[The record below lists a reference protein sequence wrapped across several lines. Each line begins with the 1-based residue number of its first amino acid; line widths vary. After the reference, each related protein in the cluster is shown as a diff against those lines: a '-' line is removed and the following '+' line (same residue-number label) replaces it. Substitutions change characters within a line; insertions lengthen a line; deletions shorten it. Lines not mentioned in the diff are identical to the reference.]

1 MYKYENFSQANEE
14 SISNVMSVRSY
25 NIVIGLVLLWGF
37 AINVIM
43 CTFFQDTFLKWNPVA
58 VIVVYFVSALAGIG
72 INKVSKNPFISFIGY
87 SLIVLPVGVVLSIGL
102 KDYDSVSILNAMVI
116 TTLVT
121 VVMIVIACVIP
132 NVFLSMG
139 KLLFVSLIIVIIGEL
154 ILLLFGIITPTL
166 LDFVIAMI
174 FCGYIGYDWS
184 VAQSKLRTLDNAVDS
199 VVDLYLDIINLF
211 VRILAILGKKD

>member
-14 SISNVMSVRSY
+14 SINNVMSVRSY
-25 NIVIGLVLLWGF
+25 NLVIGLVLLWGF

-154 ILLLFGIITPTL
+154 ILLLF
-166 LDFVIAMI
+166 VIAMI